1 MVEEATESAV
11 ADLLYDLGDKASF
24 EEEEEEASFDSD
36 SARASASNFLR
47 LKWKICF
54 KVTFDTIRRKKR
66 DLSHGYY
73 KKQKLKLENMTE
85 A

>member
-1 MVEEATESAV
+1 MPSFFDNNKKTLPEGLDGGAVLEEATESAV

-47 LKWKICF
+47 LK
-54 KVTFDTIRRKKR
+54 
-66 DLSHGYY
+66 
-73 KKQKLKLENMTE
+73 
-85 A
+85 

>member
-73 KKQKLKLENMTE
+73 KNKN
-85 A
+85 